1 MSMQRPLSHFAR
13 NIPPSP
19 TLAMSEKAN
28 ELRKNGIEVINL
40 SVGEPD
46 LPIPEWVR
54 IAAIEAIE
62 RGEHVYTPVEGLP
75 ALLDAVLN
83 KLAREN
89 NLHHYTRPDVIV
101 GNGAKQVLFNAC
113 MVLIHE
119 GDEVIVPA
127 PYWVSYPTMVTM
139 AGGVPVIVPCPESD
153 GFKLTPQALEAAIT
167 PKTRVV
173 LLNSPSNPTGAV
185 YSAPQ
190 WRSLADVLVRHP
202 HVSIICDD
210 IYEHLVYGSQR
221 FTTLLEIA
229 PELADRTVVVN
240 GLSKSF
246 SMTGWR
252 IGYGVGPRSVIQAM
266 KRLQSHTTSGANCI
280 AQWAAVAALNDERSV
295 DFLTERRAIFQ
306 ERRSILVDG
315 LADIMPVALPDGA
328 FYAYADVMP
337 LMAQKGAVTDLDLG
351 QKLLEQAWVC
361 GVPGSEFGFPG
372 YLRFSYAL
380 SCDVLK
386 RAVERIARWA
396 QQTP

>member
-1 MSMQRPLSHFAR
+1 
-13 NIPPSP
+13 
-19 TLAMSEKAN
+19 MSEKAN

>member
-1 MSMQRPLSHFAR
+1 
-13 NIPPSP
+13 
-19 TLAMSEKAN
+19 
-28 ELRKNGIEVINL
+28 
-40 SVGEPD
+40 
-46 LPIPEWVR
+46 
-54 IAAIEAIE
+54 
-62 RGEHVYTPVEGLP
+62 
-75 ALLDAVLN
+75 
-83 KLAREN
+83 
-89 NLHHYTRPDVIV
+89 
-101 GNGAKQVLFNAC
+101 
-113 MVLIHE
+113 
-119 GDEVIVPA
+119 
-127 PYWVSYPTMVTM
+127 
-139 AGGVPVIVPCPESD
+139 
-153 GFKLTPQALEAAIT
+153 
-167 PKTRVV
+167 
-173 LLNSPSNPTGAV
+173 V